1 MGVIVTNEFRNGA
14 RLELDG
20 EPYIIVEFQHV
31 KPGKGGAFVRTR
43 LKSLKY
49 GNVIDR
55 TFRSGEKF
63 DEPDIEEKSM
73 QFLYSEGTD
82 YYFMDTENYEQVS
95 LTKGELGD
103 RTLYL
108 KEQMV
113 ANILYYKGKP
123 IAVDLPLFV
132 DLKIVE
138 TDPARKG
145 DTASGGNKP
154 AKLETGAVV
163 KVPFHLQEG
172 DIIKVDTRT
181 GDYIERVKAAS

>member
-43 LKSLKY
+43 LKSLKS

-95 LTKGELGD
+95 LSKSELGD

-113 ANILYYKGKP
+113 ANILYYKGKA
-123 IAVDLPLFV
+123 IAVELPLFV